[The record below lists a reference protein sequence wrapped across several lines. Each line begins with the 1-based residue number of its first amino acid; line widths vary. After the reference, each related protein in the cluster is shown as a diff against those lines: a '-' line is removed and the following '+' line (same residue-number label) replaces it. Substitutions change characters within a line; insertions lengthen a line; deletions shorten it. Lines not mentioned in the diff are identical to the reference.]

1 MENLD
6 ETTAKTLSRNRIKK
20 ISDRKLIVSN
30 RSSKANFFDGFEISE
45 KFLGRG
51 WYDIASLNLR
61 YIDISI
67 YDRHCPSLEEKK
79 KIFKVITATRCLS
92 FGFTHFEGCKKNI
105 NLILSDF
112 KQSFFN
118 DDDKRLHI
126 LFDFFLDI
134 FQTKVV
140 KIKKISKIFPKIQ
153 TKHLN
158 SLIKKINQEEAFYI
172 YTNKIISSIYSE
184 SKKSFDNEHEDKEEQ
199 SNLAPQNKKSEE
211 NKKISFKQIDE
222 KKEKFKPD
230 NGKANCNAEPKTQ
243 NNIEY
248 KVYTK
253 KFDIFTKAE
262 RLISHAELK
271 KLRQK
276 FDEECKDNTK
286 LVNSLA
292 KKLEKLLYSLDYST
306 WKFDQDEGFFDS
318 SRFSQFIANPKTYNI
333 FKLKNENTEKNTVV
347 SLLLDN
353 SGSMRGKPIVT
364 SAMTAEIITKT
375 LEKCRVNVEILGFTT
390 KEWKGGK
397 SKKLWD
403 NNRVVNP
410 GRLNDL
416 LHIVYKDADT
426 PWNQT
431 KLNLGLVLKDG
442 ILKENIDGEALIWA
456 SNRLGK
462 RTEKKKILIVISD
475 GAPVDDATLSCN
487 NSNILDN
494 HLKETVA
501 DIEKKKKIDL
511 IAIGIGHDV
520 SKYYNNAFTIDDVE
534 KLGEIIIDNLTE
546 IIKDKR

>member
-1 MENLD
+1 
-6 ETTAKTLSRNRIKK
+6 
-20 ISDRKLIVSN
+20 
-30 RSSKANFFDGFEISE
+30 
-45 KFLGRG
+45 
-51 WYDIASLNLR
+51 
-61 YIDISI
+61 
-67 YDRHCPSLEEKK
+67 
-79 KIFKVITATRCLS
+79 
-92 FGFTHFEGCKKNI
+92 
-105 NLILSDF
+105 
-112 KQSFFN
+112 
-118 DDDKRLHI
+118 LHI
-126 LFDFFLDI
+126 LFDFFLDF

-140 KIKKISKIFPKIQ
+140 KTKKISKIFPKIEAN
-153 TKHLN
+153 HLN
-158 SLIKKINQEEAFYI
+158 SLINEINQEKEFYI
-172 YTNKIISSIYSE
+172 NANKIISSIYSE
-184 SKKSFDNEHEDKEEQ
+184 NEKSNDNEYEDKSEQ
-199 SNLAPQNKKSEE
+199 SNTAPQNKKKEE
-211 NKKISFKQIDE
+211 TKKINFKQIDE

-230 NGKANCNAEPKTQ
+230 NGKANCNAEPKTE
-243 NNIEY
+243 NDIEY

-253 KFDIFTKAE
+253 KFDVFTKAE
-262 RLISHAELK
+262 RLISYAELK
-271 KLRQK
+271 TLRQK

-306 WKFDQDEGFFDS
+306 WKFDQEEGFFDS

-403 NNRVVNP
+403 NNRVINP

-494 HLKETVA
+494 HLKEIVA
-501 DIEKKKKIDL
+501 DIEKKKEIDL

-546 IIKDKR
+546 IIRDKR